1 MIRNFKVI
9 HFLAVVSVLIIFAQT
24 TCSIDKTKQI
34 PQIDFETFEP
44 LLHQQNDTV
53 YVINFWATWC
63 KPCVKELPDFEKIKA
78 EYKDHKVRVILVSL
92 DFPNKYEELLIPFV
106 ENKALQCEVIHLKD
120 VDANKWIDKVS
131 PDWSGAIPATVIYK
145 GNEREFFEAQMNYE
159 KLKSIIETKL

>member
-9 HFLAVVSVLIIFAQT
+9 HFLSLLSVLIIFALT
-24 TCSIDKTKQI
+24 ACSIDKTKQI
-34 PQIDFETFEP
+34 PQMDFETFEP

-78 EYKDHKVRVILVSL
+78 EYKDQKVRVILVSL
-92 DFPNKYEELLIPFV
+92 DFPNKYEELLLPFV
-106 ENKALQCEVIHLKD
+106 ENKALQCEVIHLTD

-145 GNEREFFEAQMNYE
+145 GKEQEFFEAQMNYE